1 MGGESVC
8 VRICVF
14 CVWGLALLIFVF
26 VGEVGVL
33 FCFITACKRT
43 FSKKKKKK
51 RGRFLLFVSSG
62 FSSTFFSFLFA
73 SLNDSG
79 VLGWMGSS
87 GETGWFDSCLCE
99 LLPLGSVEGWV
110 HCFSN
115 SPPRPNYFAG

>member
-43 FSKKKKKK
+43 FSKKKRRKGGGSSYLF
-51 RGRFLLFVSSG
+51 RLVSLLLFFL
-62 FSSTFFSFLFA
+62 FSSP
-73 SLNDSG
+73 
-79 VLGWMGSS
+79 VLMI
-87 GETGWFDSCLCE
+87 
-99 LLPLGSVEGWV
+99 LG
-110 HCFSN
+110 C
-115 SPPRPNYFAG
+115 